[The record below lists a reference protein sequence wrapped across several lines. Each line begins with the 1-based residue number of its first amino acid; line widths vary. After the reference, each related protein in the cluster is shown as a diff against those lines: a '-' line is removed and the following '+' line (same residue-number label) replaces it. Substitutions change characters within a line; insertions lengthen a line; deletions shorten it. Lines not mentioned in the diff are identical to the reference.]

1 MVEIRD
7 GETYLIGYNGNT
19 FRSVITI
26 KDGKYHAYNNDK
38 HISVKFSDDSIKLK
52 AIKVEELKMKHKVKE

>member
-1 MVEIRD
+1 MVEIKD

-26 KDGKYHAYNNDK
+26 KDGKYHAYDNDK
-38 HISVKFSDDSIKLK
+38 HISVNFSDDSIKLK
-52 AIKVEELKMKHKVKE
+52 AIKVEELKRK

>member
-1 MVEIRD
+1 MVEIQD

-38 HISVKFSDDSIKLK
+38 HISVNFSDDSIKLK
-52 AIKVEELKMKHKVKE
+52 MIKVEGLKSK